1 MHFITLFVPGE
12 GSQRNVRLMG
22 HKLTL
27 VRLMFCYE
35 LAVVDTHP
43 SKLNIT
49 KNIVFFAYVP
59 SLYSYWKMLTS
70 DLLIYLEIRK

>member
-27 VRLMFCYE
+27 VLLMFCYE

-43 SKLNIT
+43 SNLDIR
-49 KNIVFFAYVP
+49 KNIIYAMYLRTISVQ
-59 SLYSYWKMLTS
+59 
-70 DLLIYLEIRK
+70 LLLNLIFKNDST

>member
-27 VRLMFCYE
+27 VRLMFCYK

-43 SKLNIT
+43 SKLKIT
-49 KNIVFFAYVP
+49 KNIICAMYCLCTISVFQ
-59 SLYSYWKMLTS
+59 K
-70 DLLIYLEIRK
+70 LI